1 MNRKNLTA
9 AVLAGLAGAAGL
21 AGTAQAVNLNPD
33 GLGQVLI
40 YPYYTANDGN
50 NTLLSVVN
58 TTDNAKA
65 VKVRFLEG
73 FNSREVLDFNL
84 YLSHHDVWTAAITK
98 ADALV
103 QPTAAA
109 YETDTFLIINDDSC
123 TVPYLYEDRA
133 VEMPDGSMAGV
144 QPFLN
149 LAFTG
154 NFTDGGPT
162 SDARVQEG
170 HFEMIEMGTIEPG
183 SDTEKDITHALN
195 KEGEWKPGDCDQLV
209 DNWTNFAT
217 GTDGIWYNE
226 SLQNDGS
233 TNSPTFKPEDCLDD
247 DDDPVENQKGCGQ
260 ATTDTLRNSGGLFG
274 GAAIVNP
281 AAGAM
286 YSYDA
291 KAIQGFDSTGDGI
304 HYIPGTI
311 RPSLNSGNESVA
323 WVFFGVP
330 QNTAVDLQYSFGV
343 DAVSAVFMHEY
354 TMNEYTTADIPAE
367 AATEWVVTFPTK
379 NFYVDPLRMAAEG
392 DVNWQPAQGLNSKGL
407 PFGEPL
413 ASCNLWEPGEKY
425 PTYLEDS
432 EISINKKCG
441 DNADLGDVCVY
452 SPFGETEL
460 PGWGACEYVAV
471 PFNVDPDEARAPFT
485 ELYGEDDCEL
495 VSLVTYDRD
504 ERTFKDTPGGRPPT
518 VSPAPPIV
526 PGEDV
531 IFELCNEVNVLRFGE
546 RSIFGTLEDVD
557 GESLLVT
564 VNDEFT
570 DGWGWINYYLDDD
583 HIDSQDLAGL
593 PVTGFAAYQFEND
606 FVEGDDGTVKAF
618 YGGTFWHKGNVR
630 QDEVSIND

>member
-84 YLSHHDVWTAAITK
+84 YLSEHDVWTAAIAK

-103 QPTAAA
+103 QPTAEAW
-109 YETDTFLIINDDSC
+109 ETDTFLIINDDSC

-154 NFTDGGPT
+154 KQTDGGPT
-162 SDARVQEG
+162 SDTRVQEG
-170 HFEMIEMGTIEPG
+170 HFEMIEMGTIKPG
-183 SDTEKDITHALN
+183 SDTEADITHKLHKPKDGDSYWA
-195 KEGEWKPGDCDQLV
+195 PGDCDQLV

-217 GTDGIWYNE
+217 GSDGIWYTE
-226 SLQNDGS
+226 SLQNDAV
-233 TNSPTFKPEDCLDD
+233 KPEDCTKTSTTNKD
-247 DDDPVENQKGCGQ
+247 GCGQ
-260 ATTDTLRNSGGLFG
+260 AVTDTLRNSGGLFG

-281 AAGAM
+281 QAGAM

-291 KAIQGFDSTGDGI
+291 KAVQGFDKTADGI

-311 RPSLNSGNESVA
+311 FPSLNSGDQTEA

-330 QNTAVDLQYSFGV
+330 QNKAQSLTYGFGV
-343 DAVSAVFMHEY
+343 DAVSAVFMHEF
-354 TMNEYTTADIPAE
+354 TMNEYTTADIPAA

-379 NFYVDPLRMAAEG
+379 NFYVDPLRLAAEG
-392 DVNWQPAQGLNSKGL
+392 DVNWRPAMGPDAKGN
-407 PFGEPL
+407 PFGAPL

-425 PTYLEDS
+425 PTYLEVS
-432 EISINKKCG
+432 ETTVNKFCG
-441 DNADLGDVCVY
+441 DDAVLGDVCK
-452 SPFGETEL
+452 SGGFGEAEL
-460 PGWGACEYVAV
+460 PGWGECEYVAI
-471 PFNVDPDEARAPFT
+471 PFNLDKDDARKPFT
-485 ELYGEDDCEL
+485 ELYGEEDCEIVTL
-495 VSLVTYDRD
+495 LTYDRD
-504 ERTFKDTPGGRPPT
+504 ERTFEETPGGRPPT

-531 IFELCNEVNVLRFGE
+531 IFQLCNEVNVLRFGE
-546 RSIFGTLEDVD
+546 RSVFGTLADVD
-557 GESLLVT
+557 GDSLLVT

-570 DGWGWINYYLDDD
+570 DGWGWINYGF
-583 HIDSQDLAGL
+583 DSNHKDVLGMVGL

-618 YGGTFWHKGNVR
+618 YGGLFQHKGNVR
-630 QDEVSIND
+630 KVGFEDDVND

>member
-58 TTDNAKA
+58 TTHNAKA

-84 YLSHHDVWTAAITK
+84 YLSAHDVWTAAIVK
-98 ADALV
+98 GLGS
-103 QPTAAA
+103 PAAS
-109 YETDTFLIINDDSC
+109 YETDTALLINDNSC

-133 VEMPDGSMAGV
+133 MQLPDGTMAGV

-154 NFTDGGPT
+154 KNADGGPT

-183 SDTEKDITHALN
+183 SDTEDDITHAFN
-195 KEGEWKPGDCDQLV
+195 KDDEWLPGDCDQLV
-209 DNWTNFAT
+209 DNWTKFAS
-217 GTDGIWYNE
+217 GSDGIWYTE
-226 SLQNDGS
+226 SLENDG
-233 TNSPTFKPEDCLDD
+233 
-247 DDDPVENQKGCGQ
+247 Q
-260 ATTDTLRNSGGLFG
+260 AETDTLRNSGGLFG
-274 GAAIVNP
+274 GAAVVNP
-281 AAGAM
+281 QAGAM

-291 KAIQGFDSTGDGI
+291 KAIQGFDKTDDGI
-304 HYIPGTI
+304 HYVPGTVF
-311 RPSLNSGNESVA
+311 PSLNSGDQETA

-330 QNTAVDLQYSFGV
+330 QNKAQDLTYDFGV
-343 DAVSAVFMHEY
+343 DAVSAVFMHEF

-367 AATEWVVTFPTK
+367 AATEWIVTFPTK
-379 NFYVDPLRMAAEG
+379 NFYVDPLRLSAEEGTNWRPALTEGEKG
-392 DVNWQPAQGLNSKGL
+392 D
-407 PFGEPL
+407 PL

-432 EISINKKCG
+432 EEDINDYCG
-441 DNADLGDVCVY
+441 DGSLGDVCEEGG
-452 SPFGETEL
+452 FGDSEL
-460 PGWGACEYVAV
+460 PGWGECEYVAI
-471 PFNVDPDEARAPFT
+471 PFNLDSNARAPFT
-485 ELYGEDDCEL
+485 QLYGEDDCEVVAL
-495 VSLVTYDRD
+495 LTYDRD
-504 ERTFKDTPGGRPPT
+504 ERTFEETPGGRPPT
-518 VSPAPPIV
+518 VSPAPPIT
-526 PGEDV
+526 PGEDIV
-531 IFELCNEVNVLRFGE
+531 FQLCNEVNVLRFGE
-546 RSIFGTLEDVD
+546 RSVFGTLDDID
-557 GESLLVT
+557 GDSLLLE

-570 DGWGWINYYLDDD
+570 DGWGWISYGFDSD
-583 HIDSQDLAGL
+583 HVDALGMVGL

-618 YGGTFWHKGNVR
+618 YGGLFQHKGNVR
-630 QDEVSIND
+630 KVGFDDSVSN